1 VKHNSTN
8 STVHSAV
15 RISIR
20 DESSSGNSLKLKNNR
35 SPLKS
40 NKKKEKEFMKYNF
53 FQNLPDDDL

>member
-8 STVHSAV
+8 STVHSSV
-15 RISIR
+15 CISIR

-40 NKKKEKEFMKYNF
+40 NKKKKKNLCNIIF
-53 FQNLPDDDL
+53 FRICLMMIC

>member
-40 NKKKEKEFMKYNF
+40 NKKKKKNLWNIIF
-53 FQNLPDDDL
+53 FRICLMMIC